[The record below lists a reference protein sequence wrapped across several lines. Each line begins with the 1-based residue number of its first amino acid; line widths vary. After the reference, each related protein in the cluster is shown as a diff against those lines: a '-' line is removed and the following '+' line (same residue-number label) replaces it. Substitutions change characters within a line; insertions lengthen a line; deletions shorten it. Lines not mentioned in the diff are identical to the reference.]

1 MTYLVMSNNMEVIAS
16 TTVSDLDPSDYDVKE
31 TKVRLKDLDNT
42 TKGRISDCNNTTSE
56 KNPNT

>member
-1 MTYLVMSNNMEVIAS
+1 MTYFVMSNNMKVIAS
-16 TTVSDLDPSDYDVKE
+16 RTVSALDPSDYDVNE